1 LKITILTFS
10 FSKTKGVCTRFIVA
24 RIQNA
29 IRSFTRSGT
38 AQVSIMLPITI
49 FSKFEKYASKF
60 FELNENLT
68 KFIIEH
74 YKTHTSEKPFK
85 CYICNMVFAQKGS
98 LFKHI
103 KTRSKAGDDHGYT
116 LFMQNYHGRNYNSK
130 NLMK

>member
-1 LKITILTFS
+1 
-10 FSKTKGVCTRFIVA
+10 
-24 RIQNA
+24 
-29 IRSFTRSGT
+29 
-38 AQVSIMLPITI
+38 ML
-49 FSKFEKYASKF
+49 SYYNLQQKYASEL
-60 FELNENLT
+60 FESNEGLT

-74 YKTHTSEKPFK
+74 YKTHTNEKPFE
-85 CYICNMVFAQKGS
+85 CYVCNMVFAQKGS